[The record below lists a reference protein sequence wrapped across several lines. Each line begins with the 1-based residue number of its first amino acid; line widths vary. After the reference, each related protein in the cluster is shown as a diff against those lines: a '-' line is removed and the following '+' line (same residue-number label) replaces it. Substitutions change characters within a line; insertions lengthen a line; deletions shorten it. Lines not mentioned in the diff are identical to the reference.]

1 MKLKSI
7 NNNICFIDN
16 IFYFK
21 IFPVITN
28 KYNITFI
35 KKILIHYI
43 FKRWIYIYRLNP
55 KPKNHVD
62 FKYVYLQ
69 NIL

>member
-21 IFPVITN
+21 ILFVITN

-35 KKILIHYI
+35 IFLLIHYI
-43 FKRWIYIYRLNP
+43 FKRWGYIYPLNP

-62 FKYVYLQ
+62 FKYVYL
-69 NIL
+69 

>member
-21 IFPVITN
+21 IFSVIKN
-28 KYNITFI
+28 KYNTTFI
-35 KKILIHYI
+35 KKLLIHYI
-43 FKRWIYIYRLNP
+43 FKRWGYIYPLNP
-55 KPKNHVD
+55 KSKNHVD
-62 FKYVYLQ
+62 FKYFYLQ
-69 NIL
+69 NIV